1 MGWLNL
7 CSCRPLNQFCC
18 GCSLESGVK
27 FILILHFLQSL
38 FYIVV
43 TTSNIILKVP
53 SYGYDVDMTTQTFNA
68 AFALAGLPFIFI
80 AWYGLSAKIETYVRL
95 FLYYLLVQFAL
106 DMTYMLYY
114 LLIVDG
120 CSMLPS
126 ALKQHGS
133 AFACGVSRIIMLNSV
148 ILVFAVDMYFM
159 FAVWSYSEDLKVGA
173 KGQGL
178 PELLLSKNPKQDQYG
193 VVEGLLGVGEPIARA
208 FNKSYGALST
218 QGNAVGGS
226 SRIFGGTRHETD
238 FPPRPAM

>member
-1 MGWLNL
+1 MGWLNIF
-7 CSCRPLNQFCC
+7 SCRPLNQFCC

-53 SYGYDVDMTTQTFNA
+53 SYGYDVDLATQTFNA
-68 AFALAGLPFIFI
+68 AFALAALPLVFI
-80 AWYGLSAKIETYVRL
+80 AWYGVVSKHETYVRL
-95 FLYYLLVQFAL
+95 FLYYLFVQFTL

-114 LLIVDG
+114 LLVVDG

-133 AFACGVSRIIMLNSV
+133 AFACGVSRIIMLNTV
-148 ILVFAVDMYFM
+148 FVVFAVDVYFM
-159 FAVWSYSEDLKVGA
+159 FTVWSYSEDLKVGA
-173 KGQGL
+173 RGQGL
-178 PELLLSKNPKQDQYG
+178 PELLLSKNPKQDQFSA
-193 VVEGLLGVGEPIARA
+193 VESLFGVGEPIARA
-208 FNKSYGALST
+208 FNKSYGAMGS
-218 QGNAVGGS
+218 QGVGGS
-226 SRIFGGTRHETD
+226 TRLFGGSRHETD